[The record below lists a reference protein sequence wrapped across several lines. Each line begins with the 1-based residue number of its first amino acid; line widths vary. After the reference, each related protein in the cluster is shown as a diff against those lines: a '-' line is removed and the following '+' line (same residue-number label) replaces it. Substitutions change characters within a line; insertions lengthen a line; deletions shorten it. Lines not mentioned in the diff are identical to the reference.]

1 MQIDTPYHL
10 HECKFGG
17 EKMLEIKEALNSNM
31 PKVMVLGIGGGGNNA
46 VTRMMS
52 SPSENV
58 TYAALNT
65 DSMTLDNCPATIRLQ
80 LGSKLTQG
88 FGAGG
93 DPGVG
98 EAAAKESEEEIKEL
112 VKDANMAILTCGMG
126 GGTGTG
132 AIPVVAQI
140 CKSLDILTVAVVTMP
155 FSFESQPRVYSAQ
168 TGLKKLEENV
178 DTLLVIPN
186 DKLLTIT
193 DKPFYMDEAF
203 ELADS
208 VLKHTIEGITNI
220 IFNHG
225 TINLDFNDL
234 KSTLKDKGYGLFGI
248 GIAKGEES
256 IIDAVEKAM
265 CSPLLETS
273 VAGASNILLNTSGR
287 IDIVALNKAVSYI
300 RDQAGEGVNIFWG
313 TVSSDSSCDDV
324 IVTLIATGMK
334 QTQPVRKPVSPPSP
348 KAPTPISPTVNTAP
362 SRTDFKI
369 DILEKAKT
377 AKDVTL
383 ITPPEI
389 KSQYKP
395 VTLQIPEFLKHN
407 NR

>member
-1 MQIDTPYHL
+1 
-10 HECKFGG
+10 
-17 EKMLEIKEALNSNM
+17 MLEIKESLSNKNM
-31 PKVMVLGIGGGGNNA
+31 PKIMVIGIGGGGNNA

-52 SPSENV
+52 NPSDFV

-65 DSMTLDNCPATIRLQ
+65 DSMTLNACPAPIKLQ

-93 DPGVG
+93 DPSMG
-98 EAAAKESEEEIKEL
+98 EAAAKESEEAIADL
-112 VKDANMAILTCGMG
+112 VKDANMVILTCGLG

-132 AIPVVAQI
+132 AIPVVAEI
-140 CKSLDILTVAVVTMP
+140 CKNLNILTVAVVTMP
-155 FSFESQPRVYSAQ
+155 FSFENKPREYAAQ
-168 TGLKKLEENV
+168 TGLEKLERNI

-203 ELADS
+203 ELCDS
-208 VLKHTIEGITNI
+208 ILKHTVEGITNI
-220 IFNHG
+220 IFNNG

-248 GIAKGEES
+248 GIAKEEET

-265 CSPLLETS
+265 CSPLLDTS
-273 VAGASNILLNTSGR
+273 ITGASNILLNTAGR
-287 IDIVALNKAVSYI
+287 IDLVALNKAVSYI
-300 RDQAGEGVNIFWG
+300 REQAGDGVNIFWG
-313 TVSSDSSCDDV
+313 TVSGETNSDEV

-334 QTQPVRKPVSPPSP
+334 QTKNVQKPKPIAPPKELSH
-348 KAPTPISPTVNTAP
+348 KTVNVEKTP
-362 SRTDFKI
+362 TITEFKM
-369 DILEKAKT
+369 DILGKAKT
-377 AKDVTL
+377 ANDVKLMDRPNVKT
-383 ITPPEI
+383 
-389 KSQYKP
+389 QVQP
-395 VTLQIPEFLKHN
+395 VQLQIPEFLKHS

>member
-1 MQIDTPYHL
+1 
-10 HECKFGG
+10 
-17 EKMLEIKEALNSNM
+17 MLEIKEALNSNM